1 MNNND
6 GEGYIIDEVVTS
18 DSEDELDSINC
29 NTCWKC
35 IACAFKIITQLSC
48 HSGMYNNLNQVLKYI
63 MLLPSTQV
71 SCERV
76 FSKLKVIKTKLR
88 SSLDQ
93 QHLEPLMLM
102 TIEKYITLNLNK
114 IKLIYDIEKS
124 SKETTRLFI

>member
-1 MNNND
+1 LIDNN

-35 IACAFKIITQLSC
+35 IACAFKIIIQLSC
-48 HSGMYNNLNQVLKYI
+48 HYDMYNNLNKFFKYI
-63 MLLPSTQV
+63 MLLSSTQV
-71 SCERV
+71 IFERV

-102 TIEKYITLNLNK
+102 AIEKDITLNVDK
-114 IKLIYDIEKS
+114 IKLIDDIEKS